1 MNGTIKVDQNE
12 SIVTITISRP
22 EKLNSVTREML
33 NDFFDKV
40 SKHTNDPS
48 IAAIIFTG
56 DGEKAFTAGFDLKMI
71 KSLEG
76 QEHHDFFKKLESI
89 IRIIR
94 QARNCITIAAVN
106 GYAIGFGA
114 MVAGACDFRFFAE
127 NGAYRLPEIDVGVFP
142 GAGASSNLVHI
153 VGPTHA
159 KDIILSGRTV
169 PAEECL
175 RINLANRVVPQ
186 ADLMKTVLEYAHELV
201 KKDRVLLL
209 RTKSL
214 VDAMTGRTVGGADET
229 ESTYLDEWLREG
241 RTEPE

>member
-1 MNGTIKVDQNE
+1 MNGEIKVEHND
-12 SIVTITISRP
+12 SLVTITISRP
-22 EKLNSVTREML
+22 DKLNSVTREML
-33 NDFFDKV
+33 DSFNDKV
-40 SKHTNDPS
+40 SKFTNEPS

-56 DGEKAFTAGFDLKMI
+56 EGEKAFSAGFDLDMI
-71 KSLEG
+71 TSLEG
-76 QEHHDFFKKLESI
+76 EEHHNFFKKLESI

-94 QARNCITIAAVN
+94 QARNCITIAAIN

-142 GAGASSNLVHI
+142 GGGASSNLVHI

-159 KDIILSGRTV
+159 KDILLSGRLV
-169 PAEECL
+169 RADECL
-175 RINLANRVVPQ
+175 RIGLANRVVPQ
-186 ADLMKTVLEYAHELV
+186 EDLMKTVKEYAHELV
-201 KKDRVLLL
+201 KKDRLILL

-229 ESTYLDEWLREG
+229 ESTYLDEWLRG
-241 RTEPE
+241 GKAEPE